1 MNFTSLEY
9 LFYFPLIVVAYNLLS
24 KDIRLYFLLAVSY
37 FSMALMKPS
46 FLAILL
52 ISSAIT
58 YAFAILIDRA
68 EKERNRSIFLYSGIG
83 LVILP
88 LLFFKNINLLAD
100 ALTASLHAIGITSE
114 ITISSWVLPLG
125 ISYYT
130 FMAIGYLVDVYNEE
144 VRAEYNPSKV
154 GLFMS
159 FFPIVF
165 SGPIE
170 RSGNMFPQFSRMEG
184 SKLEDIKVGAKLMIW
199 GYFMKFCVAD
209 RISVYIDPI
218 FENFQNYYG
227 STFTLASLLV
237 PIRQYADLGGYSL
250 LAIGTARCL
259 GFKIVPNFR
268 RPFMATSLAGL
279 WRRWHMSFINWLL
292 DYIYTPISFS
302 LRRKKKLVVPIS
314 LLAVFLLSAVW
325 HSVDVK
331 HLLWCFSQVLILS
344 LEAALLTRRDH
355 FENKFGLKSNKY
367 YHILMSIIVYIL
379 FASTLIFSSTNYLEG
394 SFTIFRRIFS
404 NENWN
409 VMYFNLETAVLAGCS
424 ILILFLKD
432 LLEECNFKFP
442 ILESENKITRLTGY
456 AFFICYIIVFGV
468 FSNTSF
474 IYFKF

>member
-1 MNFTSLEY
+1 MSFTSLEY
-9 LFYFPLIVVAYNLLS
+9 LFYFPLIVAVYNLLP
-24 KDIRLYFLLAVSY
+24 KNARLYFLLAVSY
-37 FSMALMKPS
+37 FSMAMMKPG
-46 FLAILL
+46 FLVMLL
-52 ISSAIT
+52 LSSAVT
-58 YAFAILIDRA
+58 YAFAILIERA
-68 EKERNRSIFLYSGIG
+68 EIERKRSVLLYSGISM
-83 LVILP
+83 VILP
-88 LLFFKNINLLAD
+88 LLFFKNINLVAE
-100 ALTASLHAIGITSE
+100 ALTATLQSIGITSE
-114 ITISSWVLPLG
+114 IALSSWVLPLG

-184 SKLEDIKVGAKLMIW
+184 SKLEDIKAGIKLMIW

-218 FENFQNYYG
+218 FGNFQNYYG

-250 LAIGTARCL
+250 LAIGTARCM
-259 GFKIVPNFR
+259 GFSIVPNFG

-292 DYIYTPISFS
+292 DYVYTPISFT
-302 LRRKKKLVVPIS
+302 LRRKTKLVVPIS

-325 HSVDVK
+325 HSMDVK
-331 HLLWCFSQVLILS
+331 HLFWCFSQVLILS
-344 LEAALLTRRDH
+344 LEAALLTKREH
-355 FENKFGLKSNKY
+355 FEDKFGLKSNRY
-367 YHILMSIIVYIL
+367 YHILTSIIVYVL
-379 FASTLIFSSTNYLEG
+379 FAGTLIFSSTNCLEG
-394 SFTIFRRIFS
+394 SFTIFRRIFFG
-404 NENWN
+404 ENWN
-409 VMYFNLETAVLAGCS
+409 VMYFNLEATILAGCS
-424 ILILFLKD
+424 IVILFLKD
-432 LLEECNFKFP
+432 LFEECNYRFP
-442 ILESENKITRLTGY
+442 VLESENIIIKLTGY
-456 AFFICYIIVFGV
+456 AILICYIIVFGV
-468 FSNTSF
+468 FNNTSF